1 MNLWRLKI
9 SLLINDNG
17 SDIKEKIEK
26 EEWVLWEERLNLIV
40 QLSLAAE
47 HTLYL
52 TPIRDGVKI

>member
-1 MNLWRLKI
+1 MTSQNITAR
-9 SLLINDNG
+9 DNG

-47 HTLYL
+47 HSLYL

>member
-1 MNLWRLKI
+1 MTSQNIAAR
-9 SLLINDNG
+9 DNG
-17 SDIKEKIEK
+17 SYIKEKKEK

-40 QLSLAAE
+40 QLFLAAE

>member
-1 MNLWRLKI
+1 MTSQNI
-9 SLLINDNG
+9 TAHDNG
-17 SDIKEKIEK
+17 SYIKEKSEE

-40 QLSLAAE
+40 QLFLAAE

>member
-1 MNLWRLKI
+1 MTSQNI
-9 SLLINDNG
+9 SARDNG